1 MRERVFS
8 RKVLLVRVSIKCCIT
23 SDAETSRTSV
33 FITLKAKN
41 ITLLIQ
47 KGRRKFSQPFKTQG
61 RFMLLLQSAE
71 KRFRQIAIGFELT
84 SDCSRKLPGVFQ
96 TNHLE

>member
-41 ITLLIQ
+41 KALLIQ
-47 KGRRKFSQPFKTQG
+47 KGRRKFSQPFKLKADSCCCCKA
-61 RFMLLLQSAE
+61 RKNAFD
-71 KRFRQIAIGFELT
+71 K
-84 SDCSRKLPGVFQ
+84 SRLVL
-96 TNHLE
+96 N